1 MSTRDVVTFV
11 KRTAIAYGQKLARA
25 SEFCF
30 FSTGGGVVCNVGPFY
45 KRHDIASNA
54 EQRGGGPARLC
65 RD

>member
-1 MSTRDVVTFV
+1 MVTFV

-25 SEFCF
+25 SEFFFF
-30 FSTGGGVVCNVGPFY
+30 FSSGGGVVCNVGPFY

-54 EQRGGGPARLC
+54 EQRGGPARLC